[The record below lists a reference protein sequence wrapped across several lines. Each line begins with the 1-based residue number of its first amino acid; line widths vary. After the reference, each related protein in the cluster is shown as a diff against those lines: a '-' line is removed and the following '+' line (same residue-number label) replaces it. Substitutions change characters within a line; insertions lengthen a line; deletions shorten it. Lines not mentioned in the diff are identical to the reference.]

1 MAFDP
6 TIVETL
12 HTVHNQA
19 EFFGDEEI
27 RAALGISRFVAR
39 FFILI
44 CVSLVSVY
52 TLYGLILMIMAGGD
66 NSKMERSREMLK
78 NVFIGLG
85 VSIGSYVIITTVI
98 FFSLQVVGTPNTVL
112 FWQSDVFEGEF
123 GLDDLTDLPG
133 GGEYALQGEILM
145 FVGTQVVVCNSSLPA
160 EADAAGWSWQP
171 NLDATDLGGC
181 VKP

>member
-19 EFFGDEEI
+19 EFGDLEI
-27 RAALGISRFVAR
+27 RAALGISRFVAQ

-44 CVSLVSVY
+44 CVSLVTVY
-52 TLYGLILMIMAGGD
+52 TLHSLILMIMAGGD
-66 NSKMERSREMLK
+66 NSKMEQVRDKLK
-78 NVFIGLG
+78 SIFIGLG

-112 FWQSDVFEGEF
+112 FWDSDVFEGEF
-123 GLDDLTDLPG
+123 GLNDLADSR
-133 GGEYALQGEILM
+133 EYALQGEILM